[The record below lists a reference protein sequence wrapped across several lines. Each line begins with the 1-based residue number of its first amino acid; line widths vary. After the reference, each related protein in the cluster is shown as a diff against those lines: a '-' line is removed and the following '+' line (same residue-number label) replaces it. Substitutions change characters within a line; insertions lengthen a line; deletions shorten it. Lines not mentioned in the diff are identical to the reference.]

1 MYNKPN
7 FLIVGASRSGT
18 TSLAKYLNA
27 HPDIYIPKQKELR
40 YFVKDTI
47 NRTSMW
53 DPLKK
58 HIISQSKLNEKEYFS
73 LMNNDNSKLVG
84 ESSIH
89 YLNHPE
95 VSIPSI
101 HKHVGDIPIII
112 MLRNPVERLISNWK
126 YMLYDLYNLEKTIEM
141 EDIRKKYNYNSFWFY
156 KEQGMYYKK
165 VKAFKESFKN
175 VKIFIFEDFFQDINK
190 SVSDCLN
197 FLNVNL
203 NKNIDYKKSLE
214 YDKRGINS
222 PKIRFKNRILCL
234 KKESIFNK
242 IRSPLLYYIF
252 SHLMVKSINF
262 SSKLNINLFFLKE
275 KQVTD
280 KYMLELYDL
289 FEDDISNLEALLSK
303 DLSKWKNK
311 K

>member
-7 FLIVGASRSGT
+7 FLIVGASMSGT

-95 VSIPSI
+95 ASIPSI

-112 MLRNPVERLISNWK
+112 MLRN
-126 YMLYDLYNLEKTIEM
+126 
-141 EDIRKKYNYNSFWFY
+141 
-156 KEQGMYYKK
+156 
-165 VKAFKESFKN
+165 
-175 VKIFIFEDFFQDINK
+175 
-190 SVSDCLN
+190 
-197 FLNVNL
+197 
-203 NKNIDYKKSLE
+203 
-214 YDKRGINS
+214 
-222 PKIRFKNRILCL
+222 
-234 KKESIFNK
+234 
-242 IRSPLLYYIF
+242 
-252 SHLMVKSINF
+252 
-262 SSKLNINLFFLKE
+262 
-275 KQVTD
+275 
-280 KYMLELYDL
+280 
-289 FEDDISNLEALLSK
+289 
-303 DLSKWKNK
+303 
-311 K
+311 